1 VGAEAFSCRFDELG
15 RFQFQRLCRELVAIE
30 FGARPSEWQETPGA
44 GVLALPDGVVVAA
57 VWVPPSPP
65 ETAIVRLRG
74 VIDRVLDDWRHV
86 RPRSLLLVTNV
97 KASGELTTGL
107 EVRLVDAPV
116 LTRLVLSTPRLRLR
130 LPSLLG
136 ICDESAVVTEDV
148 RASSSADVT
157 AAFALARVFVPTRAY
172 AATLQVLERYRFAAL
187 TGPPEM
193 GKTAIARMVG
203 LAKLSEG
210 WEFHECIRPDQLWER
225 FARDRP
231 QVFVADDAFGST
243 EYRPDAAER
252 WAVELDRVLQAMDER
267 HWLIWTSRPA
277 PLKAGLRR
285 IHREHGVERF
295 PQPAEVQIDA
305 ADLDVEEKALILFR
319 HAKAAALP
327 EAAVDAIRSYGW
339 SIVSHEHFTPERIRR
354 FVAGRL
360 LQPDVLA
367 RLEAGDLEE
376 LIGSEIR
383 EPTAAMAESFRAL
396 APEHRSLL
404 IALLDVPPG
413 PVPERELA
421 AAVRRH
427 SPLAFAQHPHALLD
441 RLTDHFVRILD
452 AGAVAWVHPSWRD
465 LVIDEL
471 VLDVDARRAFLETC
485 AVDGILLALSTAG
498 GSAGT
503 RSLPLLLEDGD
514 WDAAAD
520 RLAPLVPELDEP
532 STTRLL
538 IALAEA
544 TEQEQDAR
552 ARELDALA
560 GYTLELL
567 ARHWD
572 DRSEPIPVGLLAR
585 WLELQALVTE
595 RPLLPSL
602 AATWIEALP
611 SPAREPISA
620 AELSDLGDWLTLAEL
635 LAEHAPDELRAFGF
649 PEQQLELASV
659 VAVRLRAG
667 ADRIRDHRT
676 VVRALHRLA
685 DLMPAVAD
693 LALHIAA
700 VVVAEAEQYAQV
712 GETYVP
718 REISPELQELLDA
731 PTFELSD
738 ERLVMQ
744 VLRDL

>member
-1 VGAEAFSCRFDELG
+1 
-15 RFQFQRLCRELVAIE
+15 
-30 FGARPSEWQETPGA
+30 
-44 GVLALPDGVVVAA
+44 
-57 VWVPPSPP
+57 
-65 ETAIVRLRG
+65 
-74 VIDRVLDDWRHV
+74 
-86 RPRSLLLVTNV
+86 
-97 KASGELTTGL
+97 
-107 EVRLVDAPV
+107 
-116 LTRLVLSTPRLRLR
+116 
-130 LPSLLG
+130 
-136 ICDESAVVTEDV
+136 
-148 RASSSADVT
+148 
-157 AAFALARVFVPTRAY
+157 
-172 AATLQVLERYRFAAL
+172 
-187 TGPPEM
+187 
-193 GKTAIARMVG
+193 
-203 LAKLSEG
+203 
-210 WEFHECIRPDQLWER
+210 
-225 FARDRP
+225 
-231 QVFVADDAFGST
+231 
-243 EYRPDAAER
+243 
-252 WAVELDRVLQAMDER
+252 
-267 HWLIWTSRPA
+267 
-277 PLKAGLRR
+277 
-285 IHREHGVERF
+285 
-295 PQPAEVQIDA
+295 
-305 ADLDVEEKALILFR
+305 
-319 HAKAAALP
+319 
-327 EAAVDAIRSYGW
+327 
-339 SIVSHEHFTPERIRR
+339 
-354 FVAGRL
+354 
-360 LQPDVLA
+360 
-367 RLEAGDLEE
+367 
-376 LIGSEIR
+376 
-383 EPTAAMAESFRAL
+383 MAESFRAL

-452 AGAVAWVHPSWRD
+452 AGAVTWVHPSWRD

-585 WLELQALVTE
+585 WLELRALVTE

-693 LALHIAA
+693 LALHTAA